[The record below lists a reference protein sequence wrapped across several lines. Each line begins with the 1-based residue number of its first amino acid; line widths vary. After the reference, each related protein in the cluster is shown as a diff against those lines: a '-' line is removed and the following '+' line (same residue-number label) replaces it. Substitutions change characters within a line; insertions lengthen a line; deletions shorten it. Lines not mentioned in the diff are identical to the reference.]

1 MTDSLVIA
9 LAQLNRNVEHRSS
22 KRPALADRGEAV
34 RALDIAFPAALP
46 EGVERIDGSIL
57 DAAAL
62 AGAMAGAG
70 AVIHCAAIADL
81 WEPSRWAYDRVN
93 MRGTCEVLIA
103 ARRAGARVVQV
114 SSYVTLIGGPDKGE
128 ATLDETLELTPT
140 DMLGPHPRSK
150 REAELAALC
159 AVRMGQEV
167 VIVQPSAPVGPGD
180 HRLTP
185 PSRMIRDLAAG
196 KTPAVLDCLLNL
208 VDVRALAGG
217 VIAARDK
224 GRSGER
230 YLLTGEDLTMAELA
244 EGGGAGRRGSAA
256 FPGAAL
262 AGAGGGKG
270 RGGGVGRDQA
280 PTDGPPDRGAAGRA
294 AGAVRQH
301 QGARR
306 LRPVSAWMACSP
318 LNSCQRRT
326 AVSTTTRMSS
336 RSRCLTWSDT
346 CQSLVRS

>member
-1 MTDSLVIA
+1 MSGPTLVTGA
-9 LAQLNRNVEHRSS
+9 GGFLGGHVVA
-22 KRPALADRGEAV
+22 ALADRGEAV

-128 ATLDETLELTPT
+128 ATLDETVELTPT

-196 KTPAVLDCLLNL
+196 KTAAVLDCLLNL

-230 YLLTGEDLTMAELA
+230 YLLTGEDLTMVELA
-244 EGGGAGRRGSAA
+244 AKV
-256 FPGAAL
+256 AAL
-262 AGAGGGKG
+262 AGVAAPRFRVPHWLALAAARIEAGVSAVTRRPPTAPLTGVRLAG
-270 RGGGVGRDQA
+270 RRVRFDNAKARGELGFAPPPVDQA
-280 PTDGPPDRGAAGRA
+280 LAD
-294 AGAVRQH
+294 
-301 QGARR
+301 
-306 LRPVSAWMACSP
+306 
-318 LNSCQRRT
+318 
-326 AVSTTTRMSS
+326 AVSWMRETG
-336 RSRCLTWSDT
+336 L
-346 CQSLVRS
+346 LG

>member
-1 MTDSLVIA
+1 
-9 LAQLNRNVEHRSS
+9 
-22 KRPALADRGEAV
+22 
-34 RALDIAFPAALP
+34 
-46 EGVERIDGSIL
+46 
-57 DAAAL
+57 
-62 AGAMAGAG
+62 
-70 AVIHCAAIADL
+70 VIHCAAIAEL

-93 MRGTCEVLIA
+93 MRGACEVLIA

-128 ATLDETLELTPT
+128 ATLDETVELTPT

-196 KTPAVLDCLLNL
+196 KTAAVLDCLLNL
-208 VDVRALAGG
+208 VDVRALAEG

-230 YLLTGEDLTMAELA
+230 YLLTGEDLTMVELA
-244 EGGGAGRRGSAA
+244 AKV
-256 FPGAAL
+256 AAL
-262 AGAGGGKG
+262 AGVAAPRFRVPHWLALAAARIEAGVSAVTRRPPTAPLTGVRLAG
-270 RGGGVGRDQA
+270 RRVRFDNAKAREELGFAPPPVDQA
-280 PTDGPPDRGAAGRA
+280 LAD
-294 AGAVRQH
+294 AV
-301 QGARR
+301 
-306 LRPVSAWMACSP
+306 AWMRETGR
-318 LNSCQRRT
+318 LG
-326 AVSTTTRMSS
+326 
-336 RSRCLTWSDT
+336 
-346 CQSLVRS
+346 

>member
-1 MTDSLVIA
+1 VSGPTLVTGAGGFLGGHVVAA
-9 LAQLNRNVEHRSS
+9 LA
-22 KRPALADRGEAV
+22 ARGEAV
-34 RALDIAFPAALP
+34 RALDIAFPAELP

-57 DAAAL
+57 DQAAL

-81 WEPSRWAYDRVN
+81 WEPHRWAYDRVN

-114 SSYVTLIGGPDKGE
+114 SSYVTLIGGPAQGE
-128 ATLDETLELTPT
+128 ATLDETLELTPS
-140 DMLGPHPRSK
+140 DMLGPYPRSK
-150 REAELAALC
+150 REAELAALS

-208 VDVRALAGG
+208 VDVRALAEG

-230 YLLTGEDLTMAELA
+230 YLLTGEDLMMAEV
-244 EGGGAGRRGSAA
+244 AA
-256 FPGAAL
+256 KVAAL
-262 AGAGGGKG
+262 AGVAAPRFRAPHWLALAAARVEAGVSALTK
-270 RGGGVGRDQA
+270 RPPTAPLTGVRL
-280 PTDGPPDRGAAGRA
+280 AGRRVRFDNA
-294 AGAVRQH
+294 KARGELGFAPPPVDGALADAVN
-301 QGARR
+301 
-306 LRPVSAWMACSP
+306 WMRETG
-318 LNSCQRRT
+318 L
-326 AVSTTTRMSS
+326 
-336 RSRCLTWSDT
+336 LG
-346 CQSLVRS
+346 

>member
-1 MTDSLVIA
+1 VSGPTLVTGA
-9 LAQLNRNVEHRSS
+9 GGFLGGHVVA
-22 KRPALADRGEAV
+22 ALADRGEAV

-46 EGVERIDGSIL
+46 EGAERIDGSIL

-196 KTPAVLDCLLNL
+196 KTAAVLDCLLNL

-217 VIAARDK
+217 VIAARDN

-230 YLLTGEDLTMAELA
+230 YLLTGEDLTMVELA
-244 EGGGAGRRGSAA
+244 AKV
-256 FPGAAL
+256 AAL
-262 AGAGGGKG
+262 AGVAAPRFQAPHWLALAAARVETGVSALTKRPPTAPLTGVRLAGRRVRFDNAKARDELGFAPPP
-270 RGGGVGRDQA
+270 VDQA
-280 PTDGPPDRGAAGRA
+280 LAD
-294 AGAVRQH
+294 AV
-301 QGARR
+301 
-306 LRPVSAWMACSP
+306 AWMRETG
-318 LNSCQRRT
+318 L
-326 AVSTTTRMSS
+326 
-336 RSRCLTWSDT
+336 LG
-346 CQSLVRS
+346 

>member
-1 MTDSLVIA
+1 MSGPTLVTGAGGFLGGHVVAA
-9 LAQLNRNVEHRSS
+9 LAY
-22 KRPALADRGEAV
+22 RGEAV

-70 AVIHCAAIADL
+70 AVIHCAAIAAL

-128 ATLDETLELTPT
+128 ATLDETVELTPT

-196 KTPAVLDCLLNL
+196 KTAAVLDCLLNL

-230 YLLTGEDLTMAELA
+230 YLLTGEDLTMVELA
-244 EGGGAGRRGSAA
+244 AKV
-256 FPGAAL
+256 AAL
-262 AGAGGGKG
+262 AGVAAPRFRVPHWLALAAARIEAGVSAVTRRPPTAPLTGVRLAG
-270 RGGGVGRDQA
+270 RRVRFDNAKARGELGFAPPPVDQA
-280 PTDGPPDRGAAGRA
+280 LAD
-294 AGAVRQH
+294 
-301 QGARR
+301 
-306 LRPVSAWMACSP
+306 
-318 LNSCQRRT
+318 
-326 AVSTTTRMSS
+326 AVSWMRETG
-336 RSRCLTWSDT
+336 L
-346 CQSLVRS
+346 LG

>member
-1 MTDSLVIA
+1 MSGPTLVTGA
-9 LAQLNRNVEHRSS
+9 GGFLGGHVVA
-22 KRPALADRGEAV
+22 ALADRGEAV

-128 ATLDETLELTPT
+128 ATLDETVELTPT

-196 KTPAVLDCLLNL
+196 KTAAVLDCLLNL

-230 YLLTGEDLTMAELA
+230 YLLTGEDLTMVELA
-244 EGGGAGRRGSAA
+244 AKV
-256 FPGAAL
+256 AAL
-262 AGAGGGKG
+262 AGVAAPRFRVPHWLALAAARIEAGVSAVT
-270 RGGGVGRDQA
+270 RRPPTAPLTGVRL
-280 PTDGPPDRGAAGRA
+280 AGRRVRFDNA
-294 AGAVRQH
+294 KARDELGFAPPPIDGAL
-301 QGARR
+301 AD
-306 LRPVSAWMACSP
+306 
-318 LNSCQRRT
+318 
-326 AVSTTTRMSS
+326 AVSWMRETG
-336 RSRCLTWSDT
+336 L
-346 CQSLVRS
+346 LG

>member
-1 MTDSLVIA
+1 MSGPTLVTGAGGFLGSHVAAA
-9 LAQLNRNVEHRSS
+9 LA
-22 KRPALADRGEAV
+22 ARGEPV
-34 RALDIAFPAALP
+34 RALDIVFPAALP
-46 EGVERIDGSIL
+46 KGVERIDGSIL

-81 WEPSRWAYDRVN
+81 WAPRRWAYDRVN

-103 ARRAGARVVQV
+103 ARRSGARVVQV
-114 SSYVTLIGGPDKGE
+114 SSYVTLIGGPDQGE
-128 ATLDETLELTPT
+128 ATLDETVELTPT
-140 DMLGPHPRSK
+140 DMLGHYPRSK

-185 PSRMIRDLAAG
+185 PSRMIRNLAAG

-208 VDVRALAGG
+208 VDVRALAEG

-230 YLLTGEDLTMAELA
+230 YLLSGEDLTMAQLA
-244 EGGGAGRRGSAA
+244 AKV
-256 FPGAAL
+256 AAL
-262 AGAGGGKG
+262 AGVAAP
-270 RGGGVGRDQA
+270 RFQA
-280 PTDGPPDRGAAGRA
+280 PHWLALAA
-294 AGAVRQH
+294 
-301 QGARR
+301 ARVE
-306 LRPVSAWMACSP
+306 P
-318 LNSCQRRT
+318 
-326 AVSTTTRMSS
+326 
-336 RSRCLTWSDT
+336 
-346 CQSLVRS
+346 

>member
-1 MTDSLVIA
+1 MSGPTLVTGAGGFLGGHVVAA
-9 LAQLNRNVEHRSS
+9 LA
-22 KRPALADRGEAV
+22 ARGESV
-34 RALDIAFPAALP
+34 RALDIAFPAVLP

-57 DAAAL
+57 DQAAL

-128 ATLDETLELTPT
+128 ATLDETVELTPT

-196 KTPAVLDCLLNL
+196 KTAAVLDCLLNL
-208 VDVRALAGG
+208 VDVRALAEG

-230 YLLTGEDLTMAELA
+230 YLLTGEDLTMVELA
-244 EGGGAGRRGSAA
+244 AKV
-256 FPGAAL
+256 AAL
-262 AGAGGGKG
+262 AGVAAPRFRVPHWLALAAARIEAGVSAVTRRPPTAPLTGVRLAG
-270 RGGGVGRDQA
+270 RRVRFDNAKAREELGFAPPPVDQA
-280 PTDGPPDRGAAGRA
+280 LAD
-294 AGAVRQH
+294 AV
-301 QGARR
+301 
-306 LRPVSAWMACSP
+306 AWMRETGR
-318 LNSCQRRT
+318 LG
-326 AVSTTTRMSS
+326 
-336 RSRCLTWSDT
+336 
-346 CQSLVRS
+346 

>member
-1 MTDSLVIA
+1 MSGPTLVTGAGGFLGGHLVAA
-9 LAQLNRNVEHRSS
+9 LA
-22 KRPALADRGEAV
+22 ARGEAV

-81 WEPSRWAYDRVN
+81 WTPKRWAYDRVN

-114 SSYVTLIGGPDKGE
+114 SSYVTLIGGPDPGFMGGE
-128 ATLDETLELTPT
+128 VTLDETLELTPT
-140 DMLGPHPRSK
+140 DMLGPYPRSK
-150 REAELAALC
+150 REAELAALS
-159 AVRMGQEV
+159 AARMGQEV

-208 VDVRALAGG
+208 VDVRALAEG

-230 YLLTGEDLTMAELA
+230 YLLTGEDQTMAELA
-244 EGGGAGRRGSAA
+244 AKV
-256 FPGAAL
+256 AAL
-262 AGAGGGKG
+262 AGVAAPRFRVPHWLALAAARVEAGVSALTKRPPVAPLTGVRLAARRVRFDNAKA
-270 RGGGVGRDQA
+270 RGELEFSPPPVDQA
-280 PTDGPPDRGAAGRA
+280 LAD
-294 AGAVRQH
+294 AVR
-301 QGARR
+301 
-306 LRPVSAWMACSP
+306 WMREAG
-318 LNSCQRRT
+318 L
-326 AVSTTTRMSS
+326 
-336 RSRCLTWSDT
+336 LG
-346 CQSLVRS
+346 